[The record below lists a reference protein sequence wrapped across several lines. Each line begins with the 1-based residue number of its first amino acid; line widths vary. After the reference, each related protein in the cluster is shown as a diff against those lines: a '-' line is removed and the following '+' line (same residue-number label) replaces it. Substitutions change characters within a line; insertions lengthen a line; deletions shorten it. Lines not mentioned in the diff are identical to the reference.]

1 MKIGYKVVLLHASF
15 IAFSSLNNVISVLDI
30 FQHDGCKTV
39 ENKIL
44 YFYKLYFLF
53 KVVKVA
59 DFGVAR
65 FQNQEGVMTAET
77 GTYRWMAPE
86 V

>member
-1 MKIGYKVVLLHASF
+1 MV
-15 IAFSSLNNVISVLDI
+15 SVLDI
-30 FQHDGCKTV
+30 FKHNEGCKTV
-39 ENKIL
+39 EKIL